1 MASEATRRQS
11 NPWIAM
17 TILCAGL
24 FVTVLDT
31 TIVNVAIPS
40 IMADLGAGLD
50 QIMWVISAYVLAVA
64 VLIVTAGR
72 LGDIVGARTMFLIGL
87 SVFTVGSLLC
97 ALATSP
103 MQLIL
108 FRAVQGV
115 GAALLTPQPMTLM
128 MAMFPPEK
136 RGVAGTVWGI
146 SAGVAAAVGPT
157 LGGLLVT
164 WEGWPWIFY
173 INVPVGVVAFV
184 LTLRYVPDLRLAE
197 RPSLN
202 LSGVVLTS
210 LGLLG
215 ITFGLLEGERY
226 GWGTVTGFVS
236 IPLVIAAGVALLV
249 VFVFTQARVGKNAL
263 VPLSLF
269 RMRNFSL
276 ASAAGLAISLGLT
289 AMWVTLSIYMQS
301 VLGLSPLQTGLAL
314 APAALVMFPVFGIGG
329 PIIDRTGG
337 KWFLVSGL
345 VIFALAA
352 GYVVL
357 MARDESSLWLM
368 MPGVLMAG
376 VGQGLVF
383 APLVSIA
390 MFEVPESDRGA
401 ASGAFNAI
409 RQTGFVIGAAVV
421 GALLEGRLASAQGDG
436 VSVRDAFADAMV
448 PTLSVV
454 VVVFA
459 VVALASLKVTRPVRK
474 DVVEAEGDVEAGGDA
489 DADVG
494 VVTA

>member
-1 MASEATRRQS
+1 MAPEATKRQN
-11 NPWIAM
+11 NPWVAM
-17 TILCAGL
+17 MILCAGL

-40 IMADLGAGLD
+40 IMSDLGAELD
-50 QIMWVISAYVLAVA
+50 QIMWVVSAYVLAVA

-72 LGDIVGARTMFLIGL
+72 LGDIVGPRTMFLIGL
-87 SVFTVGSLLC
+87 TVFTAGSLLC
-97 ALATSP
+97 ALADSP
-103 MQLIL
+103 TQLIT
-108 FRAVQGV
+108 FRAVQGI

-164 WEGWPWIFY
+164 WQGWPWIFY
-173 INVPVGVVAFV
+173 INIPVGILAFV
-184 LTLRYVPDLRLAE
+184 LTLVFVPNLRPAGRLSLDLV
-197 RPSLN
+197 
-202 LSGVVLTS
+202 GVVLAS
-210 LGLLG
+210 LGFSAF
-215 ITFGLLEGERY
+215 TFGLLEGERY
-226 GWGTVTGFVS
+226 DWGVISGFVS
-236 IPLVIAAGVALLV
+236 IPLVIAAGVVLLTA
-249 VFVFTQARVGKNAL
+249 FVFTQARARRKAL

-289 AMWVTLSIYMQS
+289 AMWVTLSIYMQA
-301 VLGLSPLQTGLAL
+301 VLGLSALQTGLAL
-314 APAALVMFPVFGIGG
+314 APGALVMFPIFGVGG

-345 VIFALAA
+345 AIFAVAA
-352 GYVVL
+352 GYVML
-357 MARDESSLWLM
+357 MARNESSLWLM
-368 MPGVLMAG
+368 LPGVVLAG
-376 VGQGLVF
+376 IGQAGVF

-390 MFEVPESDRGA
+390 MFEVPESDMGA

-421 GALLEGRLASAQGDG
+421 GALLEGGVTSAQAEGM
-436 VSVRDAFADAMV
+436 SMRAAFADAMV
-448 PTLSVV
+448 PTLGVV
-454 VVVFA
+454 MGVF
-459 VVALASLKVTRPVRK
+459 VLAAAACLAVTRPRPQ
-474 DVVEAEGDVEAGGDA
+474 AAAGAGSVA
-489 DADVG
+489 VA
-494 VVTA
+494 T

>member
-1 MASEATRRQS
+1 MAPEATKRQN
-11 NPWIAM
+11 NPWVAM
-17 TILCAGL
+17 MILCAGL

-40 IMADLGAGLD
+40 IMSDLGAELD
-50 QIMWVISAYVLAVA
+50 QIMWVVSAYVLAVA

-72 LGDIVGARTMFLIGL
+72 LGDIVGPRTMFLIGL
-87 SVFTVGSLLC
+87 TVFTAGSLLC
-97 ALATSP
+97 ALADSP
-103 MQLIL
+103 TQLIT
-108 FRAVQGV
+108 FRAVQGI

-164 WEGWPWIFY
+164 WQGWPWIFY
-173 INVPVGVVAFV
+173 INIPVGILAFV
-184 LTLRYVPDLRLAE
+184 LTLVFVPNLRPAGRLSLDLV
-197 RPSLN
+197 
-202 LSGVVLTS
+202 GVVLAS
-210 LGLLG
+210 LGFSAF
-215 ITFGLLEGERY
+215 TFGLLEGERY
-226 GWGTVTGFVS
+226 DWGVISGFVS
-236 IPLVIAAGVALLV
+236 IPLVIAAGVVLLTA
-249 VFVFTQARVGKNAL
+249 FVFTQARARRKAL

-289 AMWVTLSIYMQS
+289 AMWVTLSIYMQA
-301 VLGLSPLQTGLAL
+301 VLGLSALQTGLAL
-314 APAALVMFPVFGIGG
+314 APGALVMFPIFGVGG

-345 VIFALAA
+345 AIFAVAA
-352 GYVVL
+352 GYVML
-357 MARDESSLWLM
+357 MARNESSLWLM
-368 MPGVLMAG
+368 LPGVVLAG
-376 VGQGLVF
+376 IGQAGVF

-390 MFEVPESDRGA
+390 MFEVPESDMGA

-421 GALLEGRLASAQGDG
+421 GALLEGGVTSAQAEGM
-436 VSVRDAFADAMV
+436 SMRAAFADAMV
-448 PTLSVV
+448 PTLGVV
-454 VVVFA
+454 MGVFVLAA
-459 VVALASLKVTRPVRK
+459 VACLAVTRPRPQ
-474 DVVEAEGDVEAGGDA
+474 AAAGAGSVA
-489 DADVG
+489 VA
-494 VVTA
+494 T